1 MHHLPSRRRLHGE
14 ARTQPLLGFCG
25 ERLHGVPRDD
35 PSLTAREGSLC
46 PVQAC
51 GKFRTQQFAFLPQE
65 ECFGY
70 HIFGALDPAGLDGLS
85 DKRFLVRGKGDVHV
99 MLSSIEIVLR
109 SSVMST
115 PVIDSGDRPMLI
127 DPSI

>member
-1 MHHLPSRRRLHGE
+1 
-14 ARTQPLLGFCG
+14 
-25 ERLHGVPRDD
+25 
-35 PSLTAREGSLC
+35 
-46 PVQAC
+46 
-51 GKFRTQQFAFLPQE
+51 
-65 ECFGY
+65 
-70 HIFGALDPAGLDGLS
+70 
-85 DKRFLVRGKGDVHV
+85 